1 MPLEILKLSSTP
13 PSEQPALS
21 AGARRIFEETAPSLR
36 TLSAED
42 QLRFERKYFGIYLEN
57 PEWIFLA
64 INSGQILGYLAGA
77 PLTLPVHFS
86 LNPYLERFRS
96 EIEQDFPAHL
106 HLNLTEG
113 ARGMGLGTKLISRFL
128 FELRT
133 LEPFPCGVHIVTSP
147 DSENVR
153 FYLKNGFERTKQS
166 GNFTLIGKHL

>member
-21 AGARRIFEETAPSLR
+21 AGARRIFEETAPSLL

-128 FELRT
+128 SEVRT
-133 LEPFPCGVHIVTSP
+133 MDPFPCGVHIVTSP

-153 FYLKNGFERTKQS
+153 FYLKNGFERTTTN
-166 GNFTLIGKHL
+166 GNFLFMGKTL